1 MADFSNIKVGD
12 KIKYYPRFWG
22 DFPHVATVTKVAQ
35 KQFKD
40 SRNVIFRKSD
50 GRCISSSYIYCNCL
64 IATEEDIAELNRR
77 KLREKML
84 TEASVLLGMRSFS
97 HKITDEDVQAIYNII
112 NKYR

>member
-1 MADFSNIKVGD
+1 MDDFSNVKVGD

-22 DFPHVATVTKVAQ
+22 DFPHVATVTKVTP

-50 GRCISSSYIYCNCL
+50 GRCFSSRYINCS
-64 IATEEDIAELNRR
+64 IATEEDIAEFNRR

-84 TEASVLLGMRSFS
+84 TEASVLLRMRSFS
-97 HKITDEDVQAIYNII
+97 HKVTDEDMQAIYNII

>member
-12 KIKYYPRFWG
+12 KIKYYSRWWC
-22 DFPHVATVTKVAQ
+22 DAPHLTTVTNVTP

-40 SRNVIFRKSD
+40 SEKVRFRKSD
-50 GRCISSSYIYCNCL
+50 GWCISGCYIDCS
-64 IATEEDIAELNRR
+64 IATEEDIAEFNRR
-77 KLREKML
+77 NLRKKML
-84 TEASVLLGMRSFS
+84 TEASVLLGMGSFS

>member
-12 KIKYYPRFWG
+12 KIKYYSRWWG
-22 DFPHVATVTKVAQ
+22 NVPHFATVTKVTP

-40 SRNVIFRKSD
+40 SKNVIFAKSD
-50 GRCISSSYIYCNCL
+50 GRCISCSYINCS
-64 IATEEDIAELNRR
+64 IATEEDIAEFNRL

-84 TEASVLLGMRSFS
+84 TEASVLLGMDSFS
-97 HKITDEDVQAIYNII
+97 HKVTDEDVQAIYNII